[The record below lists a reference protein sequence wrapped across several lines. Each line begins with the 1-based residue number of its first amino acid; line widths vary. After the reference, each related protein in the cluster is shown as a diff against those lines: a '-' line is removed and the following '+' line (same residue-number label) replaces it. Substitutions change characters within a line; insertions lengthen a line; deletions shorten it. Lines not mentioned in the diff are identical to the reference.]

1 LFAQQSF
8 APKFDKFGMDIEHY
22 KQLAKLI
29 RDNETYK
36 VYDLPELKD
45 LDISLTELKPQ
56 ESTLGHSHKDADEV
70 YLFIKGQGTMEL
82 GLENLSVKA
91 GDIVPVKADDF
102 HQVHNKGK
110 EILSF
115 WAIFEKYEGRG
126 K

>member
-1 LFAQQSF
+1 
-8 APKFDKFGMDIEHY
+8 MDIKQY

-36 VYDLPELKD
+36 VYDLAELKD
-45 LDISLTELKPQ
+45 LDISLTELNPK
-56 ESTLGHSHKDADEV
+56 ESTMGHSHKEVDEV
-70 YLFIKGQGTMEL
+70 YIFIKGQGEMES
-82 GLENLSVKA
+82 GLETIKVKA
-91 GDIVPVKADDF
+91 GDVVPVKAGDF
-102 HQVHNKGK
+102 HQVHNKGN

>member
-1 LFAQQSF
+1 
-8 APKFDKFGMDIEHY
+8 MDIKEY

-45 LDISLTELKPQ
+45 LDISLTELNPKK
-56 ESTLGHSHKDADEV
+56 STLGHSHAEADEV
-70 YLFIKGQGTMEL
+70 YLFIKGEGEMKL
-82 GLENLSVKA
+82 GAQTIKVKA
-91 GDIVPVKADDF
+91 GDVVPVKAGDF
-102 HQVHNKGK
+102 HRVHNKGE